1 MTAVVGL
8 VHNGTVH
15 LGGDSAGVSGWD
27 LTVRTDPKVFTNGP
41 YAIGFTTSWRM
52 GQVLRWAFKPP
63 KPPADH
69 LDKFM
74 STTLV
79 DAARDALKAAGFA
92 RKDREQ
98 EEGGTWLIGVVGR
111 LFTVHGDYQVA
122 ESADGYTAVGC
133 GAQVAHGVLYATP
146 GLPPRRRLQLALE
159 AAERHSAGVRGP
171 FNYVKTRGVSQ

>member
-15 LGGDSAGVSGWD
+15 LGGDSAAPQGWD
-27 LTVRTDPKVFTNGP
+27 LIVRADPKVFAVGP
-41 YAIGFTTSWRM
+41 YVVGFTTSWRM
-52 GQVLRWAFKPP
+52 GQVLRFAFKPP

-69 LDKFM
+69 LDRFM
-74 STTLV
+74 STVLV

-92 RKDREQ
+92 RKDHEQ
-98 EEGGTWLIGVVGR
+98 EEGGTWLVGVAGR
-111 LFTVHGDYQVA
+111 LFAIHGDYQVA

-146 GLPPRRRLQLALE
+146 SMPPGRRLQLALE
-159 AAERHSAGVRGP
+159 AAQRHSAGVRGP
-171 FNYVKTRGVSQ
+171 FRYVKTRRRP

>member
-1 MTAVVGL
+1 VTAVVGL

-15 LGGDSAGVSGWD
+15 LGGDSAAPQGWD
-27 LTVRTDPKVFTNGP
+27 LIVRADPKVFTVGP

-52 GQVLRWAFKPP
+52 GQVLRWSFKPP

-69 LDKFM
+69 LDRFM

-79 DAARDALKAAGFA
+79 DAARDALKSAGWA
-92 RKDREQ
+92 TKDKEQ
-98 EEGGTWLIGVVGR
+98 EEGGTWLVGVAGR
-111 LFTVHGDYQVA
+111 LFTVYADYQVA
-122 ESADGYTAVGC
+122 ESADCYVAVGC

-146 GLPPRRRLQLALE
+146 TLPPRRRLQLALE

-171 FNYVKTRGVSQ
+171 FRYVKTRS

>member
-1 MTAVVGL
+1 VTAVVGL

-27 LTVRTDPKVFTNGP
+27 LTVRADPKVFTVGP
-41 YAIGFTTSWRM
+41 FAIGFTTSFRM
-52 GQVLRWAFKPP
+52 GQVLRWSFKPP

-69 LDKFM
+69 LDRFIA
-74 STTLV
+74 TTLV

-92 RKDREQ
+92 RKDHDQ
-98 EEGGTWLIGVVGR
+98 EEGGAWLVGVAGR
-111 LFTVHGDYQVA
+111 LFHVQSDYNVA

-146 GLPPRRRLQLALE
+146 TVPPRRRLQLALE
-159 AAERHSAGVRGP
+159 AAQRHSAGVRGP
-171 FNYVKTRGVSQ
+171 FRYVKTRS